1 MFFAK
6 TSILFLTE
14 QKIITIKQ
22 KWFRQKEIQKL
33 IFLTLISK
41 YQKIQKKFK

>member
-6 TSILFLTE
+6 TSILFLTG
-14 QKIITIKQ
+14 QKIIIIKQ
-22 KWFRQKEIQKL
+22 KWFWQKEIQKL